1 MPSTLATPPR
11 SDVTAVDAH
20 GTRVQTMFGRIA
32 HGYDRA
38 NRWMS
43 LGTDVRWRRRAV
55 ALLQPDPARPRPRL
69 LDLCAGTMDSS
80 VEIHR
85 QFPQADVVAG
95 DFSAQ
100 MLERGRDKLRGSA
113 GERITPRTMD
123 AHALPLDDAS
133 LDGIFCAFG
142 IRNVSDLPRA
152 TAEQARC
159 LRPGGRL
166 VVLEFFR
173 PTTLLP
179 RVLHALYNRTVLPVV
194 GWLAT
199 RDWEA
204 YTYLPRSI
212 GEFSTVAQYE
222 QLLRAHGFCQV
233 RAQALT
239 LGMAWQVSATWPG
252 PKTAVPKAAEPEAA
266 EPEAAEPEAAEP
278 EAAEPSGPRAP
289 APEDDA

>member
-1 MPSTLATPPR
+1 MTTSISTRPLPSPAAPVP
-11 SDVTAVDAH
+11 AIDAH
-20 GTRVQTMFGRIA
+20 GEKVQHMFGRIA

-43 LGTDVRWRRRAV
+43 LGIDIRWRRAAV
-55 ALLQPDPARPRPRL
+55 AELRPDAARERPRL

-80 VEIHR
+80 VEIHH
-85 QFPQADVVAG
+85 QFPHADVVAG
-95 DFSAQ
+95 DFSPA
-100 MLERGRDKLRGSA
+100 MLERGKDKLQGTA
-113 GERITPRTMD
+113 GLRITPRVMD
-123 AHALPLDDAS
+123 AHELPEADAS

-142 IRNVSDLPRA
+142 MRNVSDLPRA

-173 PTTLLP
+173 PTTIVP
-179 RVLHALYNRTVLPVV
+179 RVMHALYNRTVLPVV

-212 GEFSTVAQYE
+212 GGFSTVQAYAE
-222 QLLRAHGFCQV
+222 LLRAHGFVDV
-233 RAQALT
+233 RTEPLS
-239 LGMAWQVSATWPG
+239 LGMAWRVSATWPG
-252 PKTAVPKAAEPEAA
+252 PAATTPNAA
-266 EPEAAEPEAAEP
+266 PR
-278 EAAEPSGPRAP
+278 EPSA
-289 APEDDA
+289 

>member
-1 MPSTLATPPR
+1 MTTTAASPSAP
-11 SDVTAVDAH
+11 SSIDAIDDH
-20 GTRVQTMFGRIA
+20 GAKVQTMFGRIA

-43 LGTDVRWRRRAV
+43 LGIDVRWRRQAV
-55 ALLQPDPARPRPRL
+55 AELQVPDDRPRPRV

-80 VEIHR
+80 VEIHQ
-85 QFPQADVVAG
+85 QFPRADVVAG
-95 DFSAQ
+95 DFSAE
-100 MLERGRDKLRGSA
+100 MLARGGDKLTGSA

-123 AHALPLDDAS
+123 AHDLPEADDA

-173 PTTLLP
+173 PVTLVP
-179 RVLHALYNRTVLPVV
+179 RVLHAVYNRSVLPVV

-212 GEFSTVAQYE
+212 GDFCTVEQYE
-222 QLLRAHGFCQV
+222 QLLRAHGFRDV
-233 RAQALT
+233 RVEALT
-239 LGMAWQVSATWPG
+239 LGMAWRVSATWPG
-252 PKTAVPKAAEPEAA
+252 E
-266 EPEAAEPEAAEP
+266 
-278 EAAEPSGPRAP
+278 GPP
-289 APEDDA
+289 A

>member
-1 MPSTLATPPR
+1 MPSSLAKPSAAEPV
-11 SDVTAVDAH
+11 SAIDAH
-20 GTRVQTMFGRIA
+20 GAQVQTMFGRIA

-43 LGTDVRWRRRAV
+43 LGIDRRWRTQAV
-55 ALLQPDPARPRPRL
+55 QHLRPDPARARPRL

-80 VEIHR
+80 VEIHH
-85 QFPQADVVAG
+85 QYPHADVIAG

-100 MLERGRDKLRGSA
+100 MLQGGHDKLVGAA

-123 AHALPLDDAS
+123 AHALPEPTDS

-142 IRNVSDLPRA
+142 VRNLSDLPKA

-173 PTTLLP
+173 PTTVIP
-179 RVLHALYNRTVLPVV
+179 RVMHALYNRTVLPVV

-212 GEFSTVAQYE
+212 GEFATVEQYV
-222 QLLRAHGFCQV
+222 QRLRAHGFDQIET
-233 RAQALT
+233 QPLT
-239 LGMAWQVSATWPG
+239 FGMAWRVSATWSG
-252 PKTAVPKAAEPEAA
+252 TSTPK
-266 EPEAAEPEAAEP
+266 
-278 EAAEPSGPRAP
+278 P
-289 APEDDA
+289 APEDDAS

>member
-1 MPSTLATPPR
+1 MTTSITTPSLPDPAHV
-11 SDVTAVDAH
+11 DAIDAH
-20 GTRVQTMFGRIA
+20 GQKVQHMFGRIA

-43 LGTDVRWRRRAV
+43 LGIDIRWRRAAV
-55 ALLQPDPARPRPRL
+55 AQLRPATDPGPARPRPRL

-85 QFPQADVVAG
+85 QYPDADVIAG
-95 DFSAQ
+95 DFSEA
-100 MLERGRDKLRGSA
+100 MLERGKGKLVGTV
-113 GERITPRTMD
+113 GERITPRVMD
-123 AHALPLDDAS
+123 AHELPEASGS

-142 IRNVSDLPRA
+142 MRNVSDLHRA
-152 TAEQARC
+152 TAEQGRC

-173 PTTLLP
+173 PTTVVP
-179 RVLHALYNRTVLPVV
+179 RVMHALYNRTVLPVV

-212 GEFSTVAQYE
+212 GDFATVQAYGE
-222 QLLRAHGFCQV
+222 LLRAHGFADV
-233 RAQALT
+233 QAEPLT
-239 LGMAWQVSATWPG
+239 LGMAWRVSATWPG
-252 PKTAVPKAAEPEAA
+252 PT
-266 EPEAAEPEAAEP
+266 
-278 EAAEPSGPRAP
+278 PSMPGPAP
-289 APEDDA
+289 AMEPQA

>member
-1 MPSTLATPPR
+1 MTNASLSSIPPG
-11 SDVTAVDAH
+11 SEPAPVAVVDAH
-20 GTRVQTMFGRIA
+20 GRKVQHMFGRIA

-43 LGTDVRWRRRAV
+43 LGIDVRWRRAAV
-55 ALLQPDPARPRPRL
+55 AELAPSGRAERGRERL
-69 LDLCAGTMDSS
+69 RVLDLCAGTMDSS

-85 QFPQADVVAG
+85 QLPEADVIAG

-100 MLERGRDKLRGSA
+100 MLERGKDKLVGAA
-113 GERITPRTMD
+113 GERITPRVMD
-123 AHALPLDDAS
+123 AHDLPEATGS

-142 IRNVSDLPRA
+142 MRNVSDLHRA

-173 PTTLLP
+173 PTTVVP
-179 RVLHALYNRTVLPVV
+179 RVMHALYNRTVLPVV

-212 GEFSTVAQYE
+212 GGFSTVEAYAE
-222 QLLRAHGFCQV
+222 LLRAHGFCEV
-233 RAQALT
+233 RTQPLT
-239 LGMAWQVSATWPG
+239 LGMAWRVSATWPG
-252 PKTAVPKAAEPEAA
+252 PDDAPNAGSAAEEA
-266 EPEAAEPEAAEP
+266 
-278 EAAEPSGPRAP
+278 GT
-289 APEDDA
+289 

>member
-1 MPSTLATPPR
+1 MTTSSLSRGSEPAPVPP
-11 SDVTAVDAH
+11 VDAH
-20 GTRVQTMFGRIA
+20 GRKVQHMFGRIA

-43 LGTDVRWRRRAV
+43 LGIDARWRRAAV
-55 ALLQPDPARPRPRL
+55 ARLARSGPAGLAGGRERPRL

-85 QFPQADVVAG
+85 QFPEADVIAG
-95 DFSAQ
+95 DFSAA
-100 MLERGRDKLRGSA
+100 MLERGKDKLVGSA
-113 GERITPRTMD
+113 GERITPRVMD
-123 AHALPLDDAS
+123 AHDLPEDGAS

-142 IRNVSDLPRA
+142 MRNVSDLPRA

-173 PTTLLP
+173 PTTLVP

-212 GEFSTVAQYE
+212 GGFSTVEAYAD
-222 QLLRAHGFCQV
+222 LLRAHGFCDVHTQP
-233 RAQALT
+233 LT

-252 PKTAVPKAAEPEAA
+252 SAPDAAAEEVSP
-266 EPEAAEPEAAEP
+266 
-278 EAAEPSGPRAP
+278 
-289 APEDDA
+289 

>member
-1 MPSTLATPPR
+1 MTNASLSSLPGSEP
-11 SDVTAVDAH
+11 VDAH
-20 GTRVQTMFGRIA
+20 GRKVQHMFGRIA

-43 LGTDVRWRRRAV
+43 LGIDVRWRRAAV
-55 ALLQPDPARPRPRL
+55 AELAPSDRAGRASEHGEHGRPRV

-85 QFPQADVVAG
+85 QLPEADVIAG

-100 MLERGRDKLRGSA
+100 MLERGKDKLVGSA
-113 GERITPRTMD
+113 GERITPKVMD
-123 AHALPLDDAS
+123 AHDLPEDDES
-133 LDGIFCAFG
+133 LGGIFCAFG
-142 IRNVSDLPRA
+142 MRNVSDLHRA

-173 PTTLLP
+173 PTTLVP
-179 RVLHALYNRTVLPVV
+179 RVMHAIYNRTVLPVV

-212 GEFSTVAQYE
+212 GGFSTVEAYAE
-222 QLLRAHGFCQV
+222 LLRAHGFVEV
-233 RAQALT
+233 RTKPLT
-239 LGMAWQVSATWPG
+239 LGMAWRVSATWPG
-252 PKTAVPKAAEPEAA
+252 PVEATKADREAEEAGA
-266 EPEAAEPEAAEP
+266 
-278 EAAEPSGPRAP
+278 
-289 APEDDA
+289 

>member
-1 MPSTLATPPR
+1 MTTTSLSPSQENAP
-11 SDVTAVDAH
+11 AIDAH
-20 GTRVQTMFGRIA
+20 GRKVQHMFGRIA

-43 LGTDVRWRRRAV
+43 LGIDVRWRRAAV
-55 ALLQPDPARPRPRL
+55 AELRAAPREGAGRPRV

-85 QFPQADVVAG
+85 QFPQADVIAG
-95 DFSAQ
+95 DFSPA
-100 MLERGRDKLRGSA
+100 MLERGKDKLVGSA
-113 GERITPRTMD
+113 GERITPRVMD
-123 AHALPLDDAS
+123 AHELPEESGS

-142 IRNVSDLPRA
+142 MRNVSDLHRA
-152 TAEQARC
+152 TAEQARG

-173 PTTLLP
+173 PTTIVP
-179 RVLHALYNRTVLPVV
+179 RVMHALYNRTVLPVV

-212 GEFSTVAQYE
+212 GGFSTVEAYAE
-222 QLLRAHGFCQV
+222 LLRTHGFVDV
-233 RAQALT
+233 RTEPLT
-239 LGMAWQVSATWPG
+239 LGMAWRVSATRSADG
-252 PKTAVPKAAEPEAA
+252 AGAAATGEA
-266 EPEAAEPEAAEP
+266 
-278 EAAEPSGPRAP
+278 RA
-289 APEDDA
+289 

>member
-1 MPSTLATPPR
+1 MTTSLAKPAPTVPP
-11 SDVTAVDAH
+11 VEAVDAH
-20 GTRVQTMFGRIA
+20 GQQVQHMFGRIA

-43 LGTDVRWRRRAV
+43 LGIDARWRKAAV
-55 ALLQPDPARPRPRL
+55 AELRSDALDHFDPARPDPARPERPRV

-85 QFPQADVVAG
+85 QFPRADVVAG
-95 DFSAQ
+95 DFSEQ
-100 MLERGRDKLRGSA
+100 MLTRGADKLVGSA
-113 GERITPRTMD
+113 GARITPRVMD
-123 AHALPLDDAS
+123 AHDLPEPTSS

-142 IRNVSDLPRA
+142 IRNVSDLHRA

-173 PTTLLP
+173 PTTVVP
-179 RVLHALYNRTVLPVV
+179 RVMHALYNRTVLPVV

-212 GEFSTVAQYE
+212 GEFSTVEAYCD
-222 QLLRAHGFCQV
+222 LLRTHGFCNV
-233 RAQALT
+233 KARALT
-239 LGMAWQVSATWPG
+239 LGMAWRVSATRTADGSGDPPG
-252 PKTAVPKAAEPEAA
+252 T
-266 EPEAAEPEAAEP
+266 
-278 EAAEPSGPRAP
+278 EPSA
-289 APEDDA
+289 

>member
-1 MPSTLATPPR
+1 MTTTSLSPSPASEQAP
-11 SDVTAVDAH
+11 AIDAH
-20 GTRVQTMFGRIA
+20 GRKVQHMFGRIA

-43 LGTDVRWRRRAV
+43 LGIDVRWRRAAV
-55 ALLQPDPARPRPRL
+55 AELSAAPRPDRGPGRPRI

-85 QFPQADVVAG
+85 QFPESDVIAG
-95 DFSAQ
+95 DFSPA
-100 MLERGRDKLRGSA
+100 MLERGKDKLVGSA
-113 GERITPRTMD
+113 GERITPRVMD
-123 AHALPLDDAS
+123 AHELPEERGS

-142 IRNVSDLPRA
+142 MRNVSDLHRA

-173 PTTLLP
+173 PTTLVP
-179 RVLHALYNRTVLPVV
+179 RVMHALYNRTVLPVV

-212 GEFSTVAQYE
+212 GGFSTVEAYAE
-222 QLLRAHGFCQV
+222 LLRAHGFRDV
-233 RAQALT
+233 RTEPLT
-239 LGMAWQVSATWPG
+239 LGMAWRVSATWDG
-252 PKTAVPKAAEPEAA
+252 DATAASRSAEEA
-266 EPEAAEPEAAEP
+266 
-278 EAAEPSGPRAP
+278 RA
-289 APEDDA
+289 

>member
-1 MPSTLATPPR
+1 MTTSLTTTHPEAPP
-11 SDVTAVDAH
+11 VPAIDAH
-20 GTRVQTMFGRIA
+20 GDKVQHMFGRIA

-43 LGTDVRWRRRAV
+43 LGIDIRWRRDAV
-55 ALLQPDPARPRPRL
+55 AQLHAGPASAPSLAPAPVPTKAARRRV

-85 QFPQADVVAG
+85 QFPEADVVAG
-95 DFSAQ
+95 DFSPA
-100 MLERGRDKLRGSA
+100 MLERGADKLVGSA
-113 GERITPRTMD
+113 GERITPRVMD
-123 AHALPLDDAS
+123 AHDLPEADQS
-133 LDGIFCAFG
+133 LDGTFCAFG
-142 IRNVSDLPRA
+142 MRNVSDIHRA

-173 PTTLLP
+173 PTAVVP
-179 RVLHALYNRTVLPVV
+179 RVMHALYNRTVLPVV

-212 GEFSTVAQYE
+212 GDFSTVEAYGE
-222 QLLRAHGFCQV
+222 LLRAHGFCDVQ
-233 RAQALT
+233 AQPLT
-239 LGMAWQVSATWPG
+239 LGMAWRVSATWPG
-252 PKTAVPKAAEPEAA
+252 PTEPR
-266 EPEAAEPEAAEP
+266 
-278 EAAEPSGPRAP
+278 S
-289 APEDDA
+289 

>member
-1 MPSTLATPPR
+1 MTVR
-11 SDVTAVDAH
+11 SLHSSEPAPVRVVDAH
-20 GTRVQTMFGRIA
+20 GQKVQRMFGRIA

-43 LGTDVRWRRRAV
+43 LGIDVRWRRAAV
-55 ALLQPDPARPRPRL
+55 AELIAAKPAEPTGERPRM

-85 QFPQADVVAG
+85 QLPEADVIAG
-95 DFSAQ
+95 DFSAA
-100 MLERGRDKLRGSA
+100 MLERGRDKLVGSA
-113 GERITPRTMD
+113 GERITPRVMD
-123 AHALPLDDAS
+123 AHALPEPDAS

-142 IRNVSDLPRA
+142 MRNVSDLHRA

-173 PTTLLP
+173 PTGLVP

-212 GEFSTVAQYE
+212 GDFATVDAYAE
-222 QLLRAHGFCQV
+222 RLRAQGFGDV
-233 RAQALT
+233 RTRSLT

-252 PKTAVPKAAEPEAA
+252 PAKEA
-266 EPEAAEPEAAEP
+266 
-278 EAAEPSGPRAP
+278 RT
-289 APEDDA
+289 

>member
-1 MPSTLATPPR
+1 MSNSLAKT
-11 SDVTAVDAH
+11 TADGLPTVDAIDDH
-20 GTRVQTMFGRIA
+20 GHKVQHMFGRIA

-43 LGTDVRWRRRAV
+43 LGTDIRWRRAAV
-55 ALLQPDPARPRPRL
+55 ARLAGAPPRDNPRL

-80 VEIHR
+80 VEIHQ
-85 QFPQADVVAG
+85 QFPHADVVAG
-95 DFSAQ
+95 DFSAE
-100 MLERGRDKLRGSA
+100 MLDSGRDKLVGSA
-113 GERITPRTMD
+113 EQRITPRTMD
-123 AHALPLDDAS
+123 AHDLPEADDS

-173 PTTLLP
+173 PTTWFP
-179 RVLHALYNRTVLPVV
+179 RMMHAVYNRTVLPVV

-212 GEFSTVAQYE
+212 GKFHAVEQYAD
-222 QLLRAHGFCQV
+222 LLRAHGFTNVQTK
-233 RAQALT
+233 ALT
-239 LGMAWQVSATWPG
+239 FGMAWRVDATYPG
-252 PKTAVPKAAEPEAA
+252 P
-266 EPEAAEPEAAEP
+266 
-278 EAAEPSGPRAP
+278 PSEGT
-289 APEDDA
+289 DA

>member
-1 MPSTLATPPR
+1 MNSSLAKPA
-11 SDVTAVDAH
+11 SDGVDAIDAH
-20 GTRVQTMFGRIA
+20 GTKVQTMFGRIA

-43 LGTDVRWRRRAV
+43 LGIDIRWRRRAV
-55 ALLQPDPARPRPRL
+55 AELRPPADVDRPRL

-80 VEIHR
+80 VEIHE
-85 QFPQADVVAG
+85 QFPAADVVAG
-95 DFSAQ
+95 DFSAE
-100 MLERGRDKLRGSA
+100 MLKRGGDKLVGAA

-123 AHALPLDDAS
+123 AHALPEDDDS

-173 PTTLLP
+173 PTTVVP
-179 RVLHALYNRTVLPVV
+179 RVMHTIYNRTVLPVV

-212 GEFSTVAQYE
+212 GDFCSVAQYE
-222 QLLRAHGFCQV
+222 ELLRAHGFRDV
-233 RAQALT
+233 TTESLT
-239 LGMAWQVSATWPG
+239 MGMAWRVAATWPG
-252 PKTAVPKAAEPEAA
+252 PDA
-266 EPEAAEPEAAEP
+266 
-278 EAAEPSGPRAP
+278 RR
-289 APEDDA
+289 EDA

>member
-1 MPSTLATPPR
+1 MTTSPSSLPLPSPAASVP
-11 SDVTAVDAH
+11 AVDAH
-20 GTRVQTMFGRIA
+20 GQKVQHMFGRIA

-43 LGTDVRWRRRAV
+43 LGTDVRWRRAAV
-55 ALLQPDPARPRPRL
+55 AELRPRSGPARPRPRL

-85 QFPQADVVAG
+85 QYPDADVIAG
-95 DFSAQ
+95 DFSPE
-100 MLERGRDKLRGSA
+100 MLERGRDKLVGAA
-113 GERITPRTMD
+113 GERITPRVMD
-123 AHALPLDDAS
+123 AHALPEDDDA

-142 IRNVSDLPRA
+142 MRNVSDLPRA

-173 PTTLLP
+173 PTAVVP
-179 RVLHALYNRTVLPVV
+179 RVMHALYNRTVLPVV

-212 GEFSTVAQYE
+212 GAFVTVDEYAERLGAQ
-222 QLLRAHGFCQV
+222 GFVDV
-233 RAQALT
+233 RTQALSF
-239 LGMAWQVSATWPG
+239 GMAWRVSATWSGEPG
-252 PKTAVPKAAEPEAA
+252 A
-266 EPEAAEPEAAEP
+266 
-278 EAAEPSGPRAP
+278 
-289 APEDDA
+289 

>member
-1 MPSTLATPPR
+1 MSSSLAKSSPGT
-11 SDVTAVDAH
+11 VQAIDAH
-20 GTRVQTMFGRIA
+20 GSKVQDMFGRIA

-43 LGTDVRWRRRAV
+43 LGIDIRWRRRAV
-55 ALLQPDPARPRPRL
+55 AQLRPDPQRERPRL

-80 VEIHR
+80 VEIHEQYPR
-85 QFPQADVVAG
+85 ADVIAG

-100 MLERGRDKLRGSA
+100 MLDRGRDKLVGAA

-123 AHALPLDDAS
+123 AHELPEESGS

-166 VVLEFFR
+166 VILEFFR
-173 PTTLLP
+173 PATLVP
-179 RVLHALYNRTVLPVV
+179 RVLHTVYNRTVLPVV

-212 GEFSTVAQYE
+212 GEFSTVEQYSA
-222 QLLRAHGFCQV
+222 LLREHGFVDIEV
-233 RAQALT
+233 RSLT
-239 LGMAWQVSATWPG
+239 MGMAWQVSATWPG
-252 PKTAVPKAAEPEAA
+252 PGEGA
-266 EPEAAEPEAAEP
+266 
-278 EAAEPSGPRAP
+278 
-289 APEDDA
+289 

>member
-1 MPSTLATPPR
+1 MTTSPSSLPLPSPAAPVP
-11 SDVTAVDAH
+11 AVDAH
-20 GTRVQTMFGRIA
+20 GQKVQHMFGRIA

-43 LGTDVRWRRRAV
+43 LGTDVRWRRAAV
-55 ALLQPDPARPRPRL
+55 AELRPRSGHARPRPRI

-85 QFPQADVVAG
+85 QYPDADVIAG
-95 DFSAQ
+95 DFSPE
-100 MLERGRDKLRGSA
+100 MLERGRDKLVGAA
-113 GERITPRTMD
+113 GERITPRVMD
-123 AHALPLDDAS
+123 AHALPEDEDG

-142 IRNVSDLPRA
+142 MRNVSDLTRA
-152 TAEQARC
+152 SAEQARC

-173 PTTLLP
+173 PTAVIP
-179 RVLHALYNRTVLPVV
+179 RVMHALYNRTVLPVV

-212 GEFSTVAQYE
+212 GAFVTVDEYAE
-222 QLLRAHGFCQV
+222 RLLAHGFV
-233 RAQALT
+233 DVHTQALS
-239 LGMAWQVSATWPG
+239 LGMAWRVSATWSGEPG
-252 PKTAVPKAAEPEAA
+252 A
-266 EPEAAEPEAAEP
+266 
-278 EAAEPSGPRAP
+278 
-289 APEDDA
+289 